1 LQAFGAESANDFRVE
16 AVELGAPGD
25 QRLAGGD
32 GATGGGSV
40 ARYDRLRLEDI
51 LLAGK
56 IERVNLEKAGLGIE
70 EREAGVCSTTQVRR
84 SSILRY
90 MTRERPLSAPHS
102 FNAGTE

>member
-1 LQAFGAESANDFRVE
+1 MDQGNAADGLQAFGAESANDFRVE

-70 EREAGVCSTTQVRR
+70 EREAGVVMMNDALESGDD
-84 SSILRY
+84 
-90 MTRERPLSAPHS
+90 A
-102 FNAGTE
+102 A